1 MSAKRADVYLYFRKT
16 FSSLKGFHF
25 SCINRD
31 WDLRSLGTFLGVGGF
46 FVEDSKEKRD
56 K

>member
-1 MSAKRADVYLYFRKT
+1 MSAKRADVYLYLRKT

-46 FVEDSKEKRD
+46 LSKTQKEKRD